1 MSDKK
6 KGKEQEDKEKRQ
18 FQDDLDWAESVLNT
32 PKGKYKLKDTDPL
45 QKAQPKPEPP
55 KKK

>member
-1 MSDKK
+1 MPGKK
-6 KGKEQEDKEKRQ
+6 KSKEQEDKEKRQ
-18 FQDDLDWAESVLNT
+18 TQDDLDWAESVVNN

-45 QKAQPKPEPP
+45 QKAQPKPAPP

>member
-6 KGKEQEDKEKRQ
+6 KGKEPEDKEKRQ
-18 FQDDLDWAESVLNT
+18 LQDDLDWAESVMNN
-32 PKGKYKLKDTDPL
+32 PKGKYKLKDTGPL

>member
-18 FQDDLDWAESVLNT
+18 LQDDLDWAESVMNT